1 MDEYSENESDDNIS
15 MDGIKSQANS
25 EADMASDEEEYE
37 TITVSEAAPDES
49 IYDQD
54 IDMIEE
60 KEAMEKIKRK
70 FEMRVKKTVF
80 NHLVI
85 FCRG

>member
-1 MDEYSENESDDNIS
+1 MNEYSENESDGNMS
-15 MDGIKSQANS
+15 VDGIKSQANS

-37 TITVSEAAPDES
+37 TITISEAAPDER

-54 IDMIEE
+54 IDMMEE

-70 FEMRVKKTVF
+70 FKMRVKKTKEPIV
-80 NHLVI
+80 
-85 FCRG
+85 